1 MPKTKQTKSFSLS
14 LALGDKV
21 YKSKGTTFFEALL
34 ALPEPTK
41 NMSKAILTI
50 SDGNGSAELDYLPR
64 NTKRLYWKNARPTL
78 AKQFDIL
85 VGKVRQ

>member
-1 MPKTKQTKSFSLS
+1 MPKTKKEPFSIS

-21 YKSKGTTFFEALL
+21 YKSKGATFFDALL
-34 ALPEPTK
+34 SLPMPVK
-41 NMSKAILTI
+41 IMCKAILTI
-50 SDGNGSAELDYLPR
+50 SDGKGSAELDYLPLK
-64 NTKRLYWKNARPTL
+64 TKRLYWKNARPTL

>member
-1 MPKTKQTKSFSLS
+1 MPKTKQRFSLS

-21 YKSKGTTFFEALL
+21 YKSKGSSFFDALL
-34 ALPEPTK
+34 SLPEPTK

-50 SDGNGSAELDYLPR
+50 SDGNGSAELDYTPR
-64 NTKRLYWKNARPTL
+64 TTKRLFWKNARPTL